1 MASLAGAPH
10 SLTFLLAHP
19 IPKNRTPSNS
29 MTARGQITWKG
40 AQTTKKLRM
49 RSTKVQKTFQAMLAE
64 GVGVGGEAMLAEGV
78 GVVAMLAE
86 GGDWGSW
93 LRS

>member
-49 RSTKVQKTFQAMLAE
+49 RSTKVKKTFQATLAE
-64 GVGVGGEAMLAEGV
+64 GVGGEAMLAEGV

-86 GGDWGSW
+86 RG
-93 LRS
+93 